1 MSNLKQQTIKKEIS
15 ISGTGLHTG
24 KKVNI
29 KFIPAKSDS
38 GINFIRTDLPGRS
51 GIKADL
57 RNVSSTVRG
66 TNLAQH
72 GSAAADGVNTIE
84 HVLSALFALSIT
96 NLDIKLDAPEP
107 PSLDGSSK
115 QYCELMIEAGI
126 AQQGPGV
133 RCVNISKPVI
143 EMSGDKCIIAL
154 PSDRF
159 TVSFMINYPLVLIGT
174 QYYELD
180 LNAPRYIREIAPAR
194 TYGFMD
200 ELETLKKQGLALGAN
215 SENAVAIG
223 NDGYMTELR
232 FKDELVRH
240 KILDLI
246 GDLSLLGA
254 RINGRI
260 ISIRSGHDLNIRFA
274 KKLLKEV
281 G

>member
-1 MSNLKQQTIKKEIS
+1 
-15 ISGTGLHTG
+15 
-24 KKVNI
+24 
-29 KFIPAKSDS
+29 
-38 GINFIRTDLPGRS
+38 
-51 GIKADL
+51 
-57 RNVSSTVRG
+57 
-66 TNLAQH
+66 
-72 GSAAADGVNTIE
+72 
-84 HVLSALFALSIT
+84 
-96 NLDIKLDAPEP
+96 
-107 PSLDGSSK
+107 
-115 QYCELMIEAGI
+115 
-126 AQQGPGV
+126 
-133 RCVNISKPVI
+133 
-143 EMSGDKCIIAL
+143 MSGDKCIIAL

-159 TVSFMINYPLVLIGT
+159 TVGFMINYPLDLIGT
-174 QYYELD
+174 QFYVFD
-180 LNAPRYIREIAPAR
+180 LNAPRYIKEIAPAR

-215 SENAVAIG
+215 AGNAVAIG
-223 NDGYMTELR
+223 SSGYMTELR